1 MVNYFRCNCY
11 NVIQNNHFIKF
22 SINRC
27 FSPEEIFLVDIFSI
41 RKTTMQS
48 MQKHGIIVGI
58 LFDVK
63 SYVFTVS
70 LRIVDIKKK
79 YIYDN
84 RCV

>member
-1 MVNYFRCNCY
+1 
-11 NVIQNNHFIKF
+11 
-22 SINRC
+22 
-27 FSPEEIFLVDIFSI
+27 
-41 RKTTMQS
+41 MQS

-84 RCV
+84 RCVWRKLNEEKRVLARDNLTK